1 MKTGWIALA
10 SVLLLAAG
18 CAQHSK
24 EWDDAWA
31 ACQAEAM
38 ENLDTLEGPD
48 NQRDD
53 WEDNYISEC
62 MEKKGM
68 SGE

>member
-1 MKTGWIALA
+1 MKNGLPWLA
-10 SVLLLAAG
+10 LLALLAGG

-38 ENLDTLEGPD
+38 ENLDTFEGHD
-48 NQRDD
+48 DQRAD
-53 WEDNYISEC
+53 WEENYIREC
-62 MEKKGM
+62 MEKKGI
-68 SGE
+68 EE